1 MGYAFISY
9 SSRNLDDAMTLRRF
23 LAKRGVDTWMAPGDI
38 PAGSTYAGVITRAI
52 KGAECLVLLLTDDSQ
67 NSKWVD
73 KEVERALTYGKAV
86 IPVALGDMTL
96 NDNFEFYLGNQQ
108 IIPVRH
114 IGDDNKELLKI
125 IDQII
130 KLVDSN
136 LDKKIEPASAKP
148 DYASVNQEFENY
160 QIRAQE
166 GDANAQYQLGSI
178 YTTGR
183 NGIEKDYEKAH
194 FWYLKAAE
202 SGHAFAMYYLAW
214 MYKRGQ
220 GVKEDPEKAFYWFE
234 NAAEKGNVYAIS
246 NVGHCYQKGYFVK
259 RDYVKAAEWYKKG
272 EHSSVCCLAL
282 GELYELGNGVE
293 KDLEKAMH
301 YYEMAEVLGGV
312 GNSPKKAIERVERK
326 IRYMK
331 T

>member
-130 KLVDSN
+130 KLVD
-136 LDKKIEPASAKP
+136 
-148 DYASVNQEFENY
+148 
-160 QIRAQE
+160 
-166 GDANAQYQLGSI
+166 
-178 YTTGR
+178 
-183 NGIEKDYEKAH
+183 
-194 FWYLKAAE
+194 
-202 SGHAFAMYYLAW
+202 
-214 MYKRGQ
+214 
-220 GVKEDPEKAFYWFE
+220 
-234 NAAEKGNVYAIS
+234 
-246 NVGHCYQKGYFVK
+246 
-259 RDYVKAAEWYKKG
+259 
-272 EHSSVCCLAL
+272 
-282 GELYELGNGVE
+282 
-293 KDLEKAMH
+293 
-301 YYEMAEVLGGV
+301 
-312 GNSPKKAIERVERK
+312 
-326 IRYMK
+326 
-331 T
+331 